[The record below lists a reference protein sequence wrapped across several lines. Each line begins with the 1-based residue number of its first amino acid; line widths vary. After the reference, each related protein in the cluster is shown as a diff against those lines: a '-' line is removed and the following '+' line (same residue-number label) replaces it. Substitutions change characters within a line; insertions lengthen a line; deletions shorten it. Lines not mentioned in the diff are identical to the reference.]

1 MRDYYERHGF
11 RHVRDQYFAADA
23 VKAVLAVLLLLALP
37 VQAQMY
43 KCVDARGKIQYTDK
57 PLEGCKEADIK
68 GSPPISGELRP
79 PPQDLPKEDADLKRR
94 LMENEQAAAKAR
106 EERIQLAA
114 RCARLRSDLQLY
126 TSVGRIATVNAQG
139 EREYMDDA
147 TRERRIAA
155 LREQLRLCP

>member
-1 MRDYYERHGF
+1 MTIT
-11 RHVRDQYFAADA
+11 
-23 VKAVLAVLLLLALP
+23 KALLIVLLAVALP
-37 VQAQMY
+37 AQAQMY

-68 GSPPISGELRP
+68 GSPPLSGEIRP
-79 PPQDLPKEDADLKRR
+79 PPAQDLPKEDADLKRR
-94 LMENEQAAAKAR
+94 LIENEQAAAKER
-106 EERIQLAA
+106 QERIALAA

-126 TSVGRIATVNAQG
+126 TAGGRIASMNAQG

-155 LREQLRLCP
+155 LRDQLRLCP

>member
-1 MRDYYERHGF
+1 
-11 RHVRDQYFAADA
+11 
-23 VKAVLAVLLLLALP
+23 VKALFIVLLVLALP
-37 VQAQMY
+37 AQAQMY

-57 PLEGCKEADIK
+57 PLEGCKETEIK

-79 PPQDLPKEDADLKRR
+79 PPQDLPKEDADLRRR
-94 LMENEQAAAKAR
+94 LMENEQAAAK
-106 EERIQLAA
+106 ERAERVALAQ

-126 TSVGRIATVNAQG
+126 TAGGRIATTNAQG

-155 LREQLRLCP
+155 LRDQLRLCP

>member
-1 MRDYYERHGF
+1 M
-11 RHVRDQYFAADA
+11 
-23 VKAVLAVLLLLALP
+23 KALFIVLLVLALP
-37 VQAQMY
+37 AQAQMY

-57 PLEGCKEADIK
+57 PLEGCKEAEIR

-79 PPQDLPKEDADLKRR
+79 PPQDLSKEDADLKRR
-94 LMENEQAAAKAR
+94 LIENEQAAAK
-106 EERIQLAA
+106 ERQERVALAA

-126 TSVGRIATVNAQG
+126 TAGGRIATTNAQG

-155 LREQLRLCP
+155 LRDQLRLCP

>member
-1 MRDYYERHGF
+1 M
-11 RHVRDQYFAADA
+11 
-23 VKAVLAVLLLLALP
+23 KALFIVLLMLALP
-37 VQAQMY
+37 AQAQMY

-57 PLEGCKEADIK
+57 PLEGCKEAEIR

-79 PPQDLPKEDADLKRR
+79 PPQDLSKEDADLKRR
-94 LMENEQAAAKAR
+94 LIENEQAAAK
-106 EERIQLAA
+106 ERQERVALAA

-126 TSVGRIATVNAQG
+126 TNGGRIATTNAQG

-155 LREQLRLCP
+155 LRDQLRLCP

>member
-1 MRDYYERHGF
+1 M
-11 RHVRDQYFAADA
+11 
-23 VKAVLAVLLLLALP
+23 KALFIVLLVLALP
-37 VQAQMY
+37 AQAQMY

-57 PLEGCKEADIK
+57 PLEGCKEAEIR

-79 PPQDLPKEDADLKRR
+79 PPQDLSKEDADLKRR
-94 LMENEQAAAKAR
+94 LIENEQAAAK
-106 EERIQLAA
+106 ERQERVALAA

-126 TSVGRIATVNAQG
+126 TNGGRIATTNAQG

-155 LREQLRLCP
+155 LRDQLRLCP